1 MPLLHQECSPLC
13 NIMHNII
20 KEKRI
25 EAGLTQEELA
35 TQVGVRRETIVL
47 LEQGRY
53 NPSLQLAMNISNVF
67 NVSIEELFPQE
78 TKE

>member
-1 MPLLHQECSPLC
+1 
-13 NIMHNII
+13 MHNII